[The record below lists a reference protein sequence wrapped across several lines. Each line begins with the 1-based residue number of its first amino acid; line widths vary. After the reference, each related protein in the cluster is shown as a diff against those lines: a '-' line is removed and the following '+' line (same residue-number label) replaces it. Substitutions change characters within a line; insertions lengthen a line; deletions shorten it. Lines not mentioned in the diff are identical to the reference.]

1 MPGQN
6 NLAVQATTESKTKLL
21 AGETLM
27 QTVLTNSKVRKSLS
41 EQIDR
46 LDKILDGLAQ
56 ALNGAVAD
64 AVTQAVSLAV
74 KEAVQT
80 VLTEV
85 LSNPD
90 LRAQLQG
97 SADAPIAAGTDPA
110 IRSTATSLVDR
121 VAQSAAHLAN
131 WCTARLHA
139 LAHLGRRAVQQ
150 VGRLAA
156 DLSARVQSLR
166 VFVPPLAAALL
177 LGVATGIAAYFAG
190 PWLAGVVGGAGSLG
204 LRLAL
209 RMRCLLRQ
217 VWNSQVLVGVRATLH
232 GLGRWVVV

>member
-1 MPGQN
+1 
-6 NLAVQATTESKTKLL
+6 
-21 AGETLM
+21 M

-85 LSNPD
+85 LSNSD
-90 LRAQLQG
+90 LRAQLQSG
-97 SADAPIAAGTDPA
+97 AVAPIATDAYPV
-110 IRSTATSLVDR
+110 IRSSATSLVSR

-139 LAHLGRRAVQQ
+139 LAQLGRRAVQQ
-150 VGRLAA
+150 VGRVATDLLA
-156 DLSARVQSLR
+156 RMQGLR
-166 VFVPPLAAALL
+166 LIVRPLAAALL
-177 LGVATGIAAYFAG
+177 LGVATGIAAYCAG
-190 PWLAGVVGGAGSLG
+190 PWLAGVVGGAGGLG
-204 LRLAL
+204 LRLAVRMQRFL
-209 RMRCLLRQ
+209 RLVWDSAFLARVRSGLL
-217 VWNSQVLVGVRATLH
+217 
-232 GLGRWVVV
+232 GLGRWGVV

>member
-1 MPGQN
+1 
-6 NLAVQATTESKTKLL
+6 
-21 AGETLM
+21 M

-46 LDKILDGLAQ
+46 LDRILDGLAE

-85 LSNPD
+85 LSNPE

-97 SADAPIAAGTDPA
+97 STVAPIATNAYPA
-110 IRSTATSLVDR
+110 TRSTATSLVHR

-139 LAHLGRRAVQQ
+139 LAQLGRRAVQQ
-150 VGRLAA
+150 VGRVAT
-156 DLSARVQSLR
+156 DLLTRVQGLR
-166 VFVPPLAAALL
+166 LFVPPLAAALL
-177 LGVATGIAAYFAG
+177 LGVATGIAAYCAG

-209 RMRCLLRQ
+209 HVRRLVCEA
-217 VWNSQVLVGVRATLH
+217 WGSPVLVCLRTALAR
-232 GLGRWVVV
+232 LGRWGVV

>member
-1 MPGQN
+1 
-6 NLAVQATTESKTKLL
+6 
-21 AGETLM
+21 M

-46 LDKILDGLAQ
+46 LDKILDGLAE

-80 VLTEV
+80 VLTEL
-85 LSNPD
+85 LSNAD
-90 LRAQLQG
+90 LRSQLQG
-97 SADAPIAAGTDPA
+97 SAVAPVATDAYPPT
-110 IRSTATSLVDR
+110 RSTGTSLVDR

-131 WCTARLHA
+131 WCTDRLQA
-139 LAHLGRRAVQQ
+139 LAQLGRRAIQQ
-150 VGRLAA
+150 VGQVAT
-156 DLSARVQSLR
+156 DLLARVQGLR
-166 VFVPPLAAALL
+166 LFVRPLAAALL
-177 LGVATGIAAYFAG
+177 LGVATGVAAHWVG
-190 PWLAGVVGGAGSLG
+190 PWLAGLVGGAGGLG

-217 VWNSQVLVGVRATLH
+217 VWNSSVLARVRAALL
-232 GLGRWVVV
+232 GLRRWGVV

>member
-1 MPGQN
+1 
-6 NLAVQATTESKTKLL
+6 
-21 AGETLM
+21 M

-46 LDKILDGLAQ
+46 LDKILDGLAE

-64 AVTQAVSLAV
+64 AVTHAVGLAV

-90 LRAQLQG
+90 IRAHPQG
-97 SADAPIAAGTDPA
+97 STPAPTAADAYPA
-110 IRSTATSLVDR
+110 ILPTGTSTVRR
-121 VAQSAAHLAN
+121 VAQSVARLVR
-131 WCTARLHA
+131 WCTSRLHA
-139 LAHLGRRAVQQ
+139 LAQLGRRAVQQ
-150 VGRLAA
+150 VGRVATNL
-156 DLSARVQSLR
+156 LARVRGLR
-166 VFVPPLAAALL
+166 FFVRPLAAALL
-177 LGVATGIAAYFAG
+177 LGVATGIAAYCAG
-190 PWLAGVVGGAGSLG
+190 PWLAGVVGGAGGLG

-217 VWNSQVLVGVRATLH
+217 VWDSSVLARVRAALL
-232 GLGRWVVV
+232 GLGRWGVV

>member
-1 MPGQN
+1 
-6 NLAVQATTESKTKLL
+6 
-21 AGETLM
+21 M

-46 LDKILDGLAQ
+46 LDMILDGLAQ

-90 LRAQLQG
+90 LCAQLQD
-97 SADAPIAAGTDPA
+97 SAVAPIAASTDPA

-121 VAQSAAHLAN
+121 VAQTAAHLAN

-139 LAHLGRRAVQQ
+139 LAQLGSRAVQQ
-150 VGRLAA
+150 VGRAA
-156 DLSARVQSLR
+156 TDLLARVQGLR
-166 VFVPPLAAALL
+166 IFVGPLAAAIL
-177 LGVATGIAAYFAG
+177 LGVATGVAAYCAG
-190 PWLAGVVGGAGSLG
+190 PWLAGVVGGTGSLS

-209 RMRCLLRQ
+209 SVRRFLWQ
-217 VWNSQVLVGVRATLH
+217 VWHSSVLARVRAALL
-232 GLGRWVVV
+232 GLGHWGVV

>member
-1 MPGQN
+1 M
-6 NLAVQATTESKTKLL
+6 
-21 AGETLM
+21 
-27 QTVLTNSKVRKSLS
+27 LTNSKVRKSLS

-46 LDKILDGLAQ
+46 LDKILDGLGE

-74 KEAVQT
+74 KESVQT

-97 SADAPIAAGTDPA
+97 SAVASIAADDYPA
-110 IRSTATSLVDR
+110 IRSTGTSLVDW
-121 VAQSAAHLAN
+121 VAQKAAHLAN

-139 LAHLGRRAVQQ
+139 LAQLGRRAVQQ
-150 VGRLAA
+150 VGRVTT
-156 DLSARVQSLR
+156 DLLARVRGLR
-166 VFVPPLAAALL
+166 LFVRPLVAALL
-177 LGVATGIAAYFAG
+177 LGVATAVAAYCVG
-190 PWLAGVVGGAGSLG
+190 PWLAGVVGGAGGLG

-209 RMRCLLRQ
+209 RVRRLLWQ
-217 VWNSQVLVGVRATLH
+217 VWNSSVLARVRGALL
-232 GLGRWVVV
+232 GLGRWGVV

>member
-1 MPGQN
+1 
-6 NLAVQATTESKTKLL
+6 
-21 AGETLM
+21 M

-46 LDKILDGLAQ
+46 LDKILDGLAE

-97 SADAPIAAGTDPA
+97 SAAAPIATDVYPV
-110 IRSTATSLVDR
+110 IRSTGTSLVDR
-121 VAQSAAHLAN
+121 VAQNAARLAN

-139 LAHLGRRAVQQ
+139 LAQLGRCAVQQ

-166 VFVPPLAAALL
+166 VFVGPVAAALL
-177 LGVATGIAAYFAG
+177 LGVATGIAAYCVG
-190 PWLAGVVGGAGSLG
+190 PWLAGVVGGAGSFG

-209 RMRCLLRQ
+209 RVQRLLRLA
-217 VWNSQVLVGVRATLH
+217 WGSPISARVRAALP
-232 GLGRWVVV
+232 GLGRWGVV

>member
-1 MPGQN
+1 
-6 NLAVQATTESKTKLL
+6 
-21 AGETLM
+21 M

-46 LDKILDGLAQ
+46 LDRILDGLAE

-97 SADAPIAAGTDPA
+97 RAVAPIAAGTDPA

-121 VAQSAAHLAN
+121 VAQTAAHLAN

-139 LAHLGRRAVQQ
+139 LAQLGRRAVQQ
-150 VGRLAA
+150 VGRVAT
-156 DLSARVQSLR
+156 DLLARVHGLR
-166 VFVPPLAAALL
+166 LFVRPLAAALL
-177 LGVATGIAAYFAG
+177 LGVATGVAAYCAG
-190 PWLAGVVGGAGSLG
+190 PWLAGVVGGTGSLS

-209 RMRCLLRQ
+209 SVRRFLWQ
-217 VWNSQVLVGVRATLH
+217 VWHSSVLARVRAALL
-232 GLGRWVVV
+232 GLWRWGVV

>member
-1 MPGQN
+1 
-6 NLAVQATTESKTKLL
+6 
-21 AGETLM
+21 M

-46 LDKILDGLAQ
+46 LDKLLDGLAE

-74 KEAVQT
+74 KETVQT

-90 LRAQLQG
+90 LRAHLQG
-97 SADAPIAAGTDPA
+97 SAVAPANTPVAGASPA
-110 IRSTATSLVDR
+110 RSIVNWVGATMTR
-121 VAQSAAHLAN
+121 LAS
-131 WCTARLHA
+131 WCSARLRA
-139 LAHLGRRAVQQ
+139 LVQ
-150 VGRLAA
+150 VGRRTVEQIRRGATDFGTGLW
-156 DLSARVQSLR
+156 DLRG
-166 VFVPPLAAALL
+166 FMFPLAAALV
-177 LGVATGIAAYFAG
+177 LGVGTGVAAYCAG

-209 RMRCLLRQ
+209 HVKSLVCQ
-217 VWNSQVLVGVRATLH
+217 AWDSQVLAALRAALAR
-232 GLGRWVVV
+232 LGRWGVV

>member
-1 MPGQN
+1 
-6 NLAVQATTESKTKLL
+6 
-21 AGETLM
+21 M

-46 LDKILDGLAQ
+46 LDKILDGLAE

-85 LSNPD
+85 LANPD

-97 SADAPIAAGTDPA
+97 SAVAPIAADAFPV
-110 IRSTATSLVDR
+110 IRSTGTSLVDR
-121 VAQSAAHLAN
+121 VAQTAAHLAN
-131 WCTARLHA
+131 WCTIRLHG
-139 LAHLGRRAVQQ
+139 LAQLGRRAVLQ
-150 VGRLAA
+150 VGRVAT
-156 DLSARVQSLR
+156 DLLARVQGLR
-166 VFVPPLAAALL
+166 LFVRPLAAALL
-177 LGVATGIAAYFAG
+177 LGVATGIAAYCAG

-209 RMRCLLRQ
+209 QVRRLVCKAWGSPVLAGLRAALL
-217 VWNSQVLVGVRATLH
+217 
-232 GLGRWVVV
+232 GLGRWDVV

>member
-1 MPGQN
+1 
-6 NLAVQATTESKTKLL
+6 
-21 AGETLM
+21 M

-46 LDKILDGLAQ
+46 LDKILDGLAE

-90 LRAQLQG
+90 LRAHLQG
-97 SADAPIAAGTDPA
+97 SAVAPIAAGTDPA
-110 IRSTATSLVDR
+110 IRSTGTSLVDR
-121 VAQSAAHLAN
+121 VAQNAAHLAN

-139 LAHLGRRAVQQ
+139 IAQLGRRAGQQ
-150 VGRLAA
+150 VSRVAA
-156 DLSARVQSLR
+156 NLFARVQGLR
-166 VFVPPLAAALL
+166 LFVRPLAAALL
-177 LGVATGIAAYFAG
+177 LGVATGIAAYCVG
-190 PWLAGVVGGAGSLG
+190 PWLAGVVGGAGGLGPRLALHVRRLVCRAWGSPVLAG
-204 LRLAL
+204 LRL
-209 RMRCLLRQ
+209 
-217 VWNSQVLVGVRATLH
+217 TLAR
-232 GLGRWVVV
+232 LCRYVVV

>member
-46 LDKILDGLAQ
+46 LDKILDGLAA

-85 LSNPD
+85 LANPD
-90 LRAQLQG
+90 VRAQLQG
-97 SADAPIAAGTDPA
+97 STAAPIATDAYSA
-110 IRSTATSLVDR
+110 IRSTGTSLVDR
-121 VAQSAAHLAN
+121 VAQNAAHLAN

-139 LAHLGRRAVQQ
+139 LAPLGRHAIKQ
-150 VGRLAA
+150 VGRIAT
-156 DLSARVQSLR
+156 DLLARVRGLR
-166 VFVPPLAAALL
+166 LFVPPLAAALL
-177 LGVATGIAAYFAG
+177 LGFATGVAAYCVG
-190 PWLAGVVGGAGSLG
+190 PWLAGVVGGTGSLG

-209 RMRCLLRQ
+209 RMRRWLCQ
-217 VWNSQVLVGVRATLH
+217 VWNSPILARVSAALPR
-232 GLGRWVVV
+232 LGRWGVV

>member
-1 MPGQN
+1 
-6 NLAVQATTESKTKLL
+6 
-21 AGETLM
+21 M

-46 LDKILDGLAQ
+46 LDMILDGLAQ

-97 SADAPIAAGTDPA
+97 SAVAPADTPVAGAPP
-110 IRSTATSLVDR
+110 ATSIV
-121 VAQSAAHLAN
+121 N
-131 WCTARLHA
+131 W
-139 LAHLGRRAVQQ
+139 
-150 VGRLAA
+150 VGTTVTRLASWCSDRLRA
-156 DLSARVQSLR
+156 LGQVCRGIVQYGRWVATDLKAQISGLR
-166 VFVPPLAAALL
+166 FLVPPLAMALL
-177 LGVATGIAAYFAG
+177 LGVGTGVAAYCVG
-190 PWLAGVVGGAGSLG
+190 PWLAGVVGGAGGLS

-209 RMRCLLRQ
+209 RVRRLLCQ
-217 VWNSQVLVGVRATLH
+217 VWNSPILSRVRAALP
-232 GLGRWVVV
+232 GLGRWGVV

>member
-1 MPGQN
+1 
-6 NLAVQATTESKTKLL
+6 
-21 AGETLM
+21 M

-46 LDKILDGLAQ
+46 LDKILDGLAE

-97 SADAPIAAGTDPA
+97 SAVAPIAAGNDPA

-121 VAQSAAHLAN
+121 VAQNAAHLAN

-139 LAHLGRRAVQQ
+139 LAQLGRRAVQQ
-150 VGRLAA
+150 VGRVAT
-156 DLSARVQSLR
+156 DLLARVRGLR
-166 VFVPPLAAALL
+166 LFARPLAAALL
-177 LGVATGIAAYFAG
+177 LGVATGIAAYCAG
-190 PWLAGVVGGAGSLG
+190 PWIAGVVGGAGSLS

-209 RMRCLLRQ
+209 RVRRLLWQ
-217 VWNSQVLVGVRATLH
+217 VWGSPILARMRAVLA
-232 GLGRWVVV
+232 GLGRWGVV

>member
-6 NLAVQATTESKTKLL
+6 KLAVQATTEPKTKLL

-46 LDKILDGLAQ
+46 LDKILDGLAE

-80 VLTEV
+80 VLIEV

-97 SADAPIAAGTDPA
+97 SAVAPIPAGTNPA
-110 IRSTATSLVDR
+110 IRSTGTSLVDR
-121 VAQSAAHLAN
+121 VAQKAAHLAN

-139 LAHLGRRAVQQ
+139 LAQFGRRAVQQ
-150 VGRLAA
+150 VSRVAA
-156 DLSARVQSLR
+156 NLFARVQGLR
-166 VFVPPLAAALL
+166 VYVRPLAAALL
-177 LGVATGIAAYFAG
+177 LGVATGVAAYCVG

-204 LRLAL
+204 LRLAVRMQRFL
-209 RMRCLLRQ
+209 RLVWDSAILARVRSGLL
-217 VWNSQVLVGVRATLH
+217 
-232 GLGRWVVV
+232 GLGRWGVV